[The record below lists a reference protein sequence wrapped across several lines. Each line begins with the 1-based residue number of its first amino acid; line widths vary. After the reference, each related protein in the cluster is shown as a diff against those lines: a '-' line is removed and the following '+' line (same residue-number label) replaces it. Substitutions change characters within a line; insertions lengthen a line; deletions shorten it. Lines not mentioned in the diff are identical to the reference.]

1 MLPEPH
7 LLPDPIPL
15 REALRGLRH
24 MLRRGGETLA
34 DTLPVNALP
43 KPAADIAGAVLREVE
58 GIARGVDGMASGLA
72 KTVLGDGGPDHPTLN
87 DLSGPGADHRF
98 AAATYAAL
106 RSVLDRLGAPG
117 VFVSEAAALEVH
129 ATAQDADAARLTLA
143 LLDARVIRGAT
154 ADEAAR
160 VPGSALAPVAVFAV
174 MLWLQSDRTGED
186 DAALD
191 AATDIAVTLAAK
203 VASATVARDEAALSA
218 LYAKYA
224 AHV

>member
-1 MLPEPH
+1 MPPEPH

-34 DTLPVNALP
+34 DTLPVHSLP

-58 GIARGVDGMASGLA
+58 GIARGVNGVASGLA
-72 KTVLGDGGPDHPTLN
+72 KTVLGDSSPDHPTLN
-87 DLSGPGADHRF
+87 DLTGPGADDRF

-106 RSVLDRLGAPG
+106 RAVLDRLGAPG
-117 VFVSEAAALEVH
+117 VFVSEAAAREVH
-129 ATAQDADAARLTLA
+129 AQADGDAARLTLA
-143 LLDARVIRGAT
+143 LLDARVVRGAT

-191 AATDIAVTLAAK
+191 AATDIGVTLAAK
-203 VASATVARDEAALSA
+203 VATAADTRDEAALSA
-218 LYAKYA
+218 LYTKYA